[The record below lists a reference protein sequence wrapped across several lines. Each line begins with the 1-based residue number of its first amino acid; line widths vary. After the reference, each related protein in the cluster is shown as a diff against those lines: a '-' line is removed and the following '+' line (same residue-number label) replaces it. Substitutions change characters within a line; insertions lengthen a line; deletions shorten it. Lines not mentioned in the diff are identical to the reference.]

1 VIAVKDHKELMLATT
16 ESDRYLE
23 LLQQFPPRPIKSE
36 EEFLAVQDV
45 MDNLLDVDK
54 MTLEQ
59 RDYLDVLGILV
70 HEYEEKNVLMPDLSG
85 VELLEALMDEFG
97 IKPQDLNSVFQ
108 AESVCSEVLGRER
121 ELTVE
126 HIEKLAGFFK
136 VSPSTFFS
144 QSS

>member
-1 VIAVKDHKELMLATT
+1 MLATT

-108 AESVCSEVLGRER
+108 SESVCSEVLGRER